1 MGPDDIKWH
10 KNLEWTPLCS
20 LIATVQPASTLFFKL
35 KFTPTYCGADEDSS
49 GSLDCW
55 QFWGV
60 PPSVNCQL
68 LPFLHCILSI
78 FPQWAVGSLLPSSC
92 VILVF
97 RRATLDCRFADWQEG
112 DRAWG
117 KPRYTWMMDMKCSLL
132 HFQGG
137 ASAFK
142 TLRSVLP
149 NCCLSW
155 PWLFI
160 CVFEWHK
167 TNSLNVLN
175 MVGNT
180 AMILVTYWP
189 SRKNVNFKPQGE
201 SHMSCL
207 CQKH

>member
-35 KFTPTYCGADEDSS
+35 NFTPTYCGADEDSS

-78 FPQWAVGSLLPSSC
+78 FPQWAVVSLLPSSC

-97 RRATLDCRFADWQEG
+97 RRAILDCICLLI
-112 DRAWG
+112 DRRETEPEESPGTLTWSVPSFIFRGEHQLLKPWG
-117 KPRYTWMMDMKCSLL
+117 VFCSI
-132 HFQGG
+132 
-137 ASAFK
+137 
-142 TLRSVLP
+142 VV
-149 NCCLSW
+149 CLDLDS
-155 PWLFI
+155 LF
-160 CVFEWHK
+160 V
-167 TNSLNVLN
+167 SLNDTKQSATV
-175 MVGNT
+175 
-180 AMILVTYWP
+180 
-189 SRKNVNFKPQGE
+189 
-201 SHMSCL
+201 
-207 CQKH
+207 